1 MALILSENDL
11 EGHGAA
17 RTHWLY
23 NILDATITREV
34 ADALHPLLD
43 ADPGAKR
50 IYHFSA
56 ALQSPALAMMLRG
69 VAVDPV
75 ARAEAEKALEAE
87 ETARVQELAVVA
99 APYWKETERRK
110 GKCADGKPHAWPR
123 KRKMSGD
130 SAGPSVEILAEE
142 VPDAEATCARCGCP
156 RLVAK
161 GINPHSPAQMSKL
174 LYRDL
179 GLPVQHNHKTHKPS
193 VDDECLDRLR
203 RKDPAHAEVIDA
215 ILAARKARKQL
226 GLIRARLDADGR
238 WRSSFNVGAAVTGRW
253 SSSKSPLGTGG
264 NLQNV
269 ADRSRGIFVADP
281 GLVLFYADYEQA
293 ESRVV
298 ALDAQDEAY
307 IEAHDTGDVHT
318 TVTRLVWPD
327 AHPWTGV
334 LDCGAVKHAENC
346 CDRGMAEQPAF
357 FDPHHDL
364 RIYAKKVAHGSAI
377 GMTPVG
383 IARETH
389 VKQDVARRAQEA
401 FFRRFP
407 RVRARQQ
414 EIMAEVRETAQLT
427 SPLGRKRQFFGR
439 LHDPAT
445 MREALAQTQQSMIV
459 DWVSVALWR
468 VWHELDTGLELG
480 VVPHVG
486 HPNRVWLLGQIHDAL
501 LGEVRFGD
509 DGSLSRVLDLM
520 SFGMTIHGRV
530 LKIPVE
536 IKVGRSWKKD
546 DMRKWHEGFDWRAL

>member
-50 IYHFSA
+50 IYAFSM

-110 GKCADGKPHAWPR
+110 GKCADGKPHRWRQAE
-123 KRKMSGD
+123 KVGGD
-130 SAGPSVEILAEE
+130 VWEG
-142 VPDAEATCARCGCP
+142 DACCFCAKCACG

-193 VDDECLDRLR
+193 VDDECLDKLR

-226 GLIRARLDADGR
+226 GLVRARLDADRR

-264 NLQNV
+264 NLQNI

-298 ALDAQDEAY
+298 ALDAQDTAY

-318 TVTRLVWPD
+318 TVTRLVWD
-327 AHPWTGV
+327 TERPWTGD
-334 LDCGAVKHAENC
+334 LAH
-346 CDRGMAEQPAF
+346 DRKLADEPAH
-357 FDPHHDL
+357 FDPHHEL
-364 RIYAKKVAHGSAI
+364 RWYAKHIAHGSAI

-383 IARETH
+383 IARDAH

-439 LHDPAT
+439 LWDPAT

-468 VWHELDTGLELG
+468 VWHELDTGLDLHS
-480 VVPHVG
+480 VPHVG
-486 HPNRVWLLGQIHDAL
+486 QPNRVWLLGQIHDAL

-509 DGSLSRVLDLM
+509 DDTLARILELM
-520 SFGMTIHGRV
+520 SFSMTIHGRR
-530 LKIPVE
+530 LQIPVE
-536 IKVGRSWKKD
+536 IKVGRSWRKD
-546 DMRKWHEGFDWRAL
+546 QMKTWHKGFDWRAL